1 MSSKP
6 VTPSRPGRRLW
17 PRLKATSTP
26 CRCTSSQKLEANLP
40 NLVPILSNV
49 WYAARGLLHHTGQ
62 EIHPLVAAY
71 RHTARGVDSANQM
84 ALQMPLLGKQMSWWQ
99 AVPGLLLRYAAAN
112 AFATCRALERCR
124 GTDSMWEWQWA
135 LLCRR
140 YCTDAQ
146 PRRNIQ
152 VPVAGA
158 QRRTFAHCGKDR
170 TQYVCSRCPDTP
182 LHLQCFAPAHGITT
196 TGTED
201 AEGSEPPLSHETHEG
216 DAGEHDPEADSEDA
230 EEADSDEEEE
240 QEEADD
246 ATGSVEDVTLENSS
260 FSVQ

>member
-1 MSSKP
+1 
-6 VTPSRPGRRLW
+6 
-17 PRLKATSTP
+17 
-26 CRCTSSQKLEANLP
+26 
-40 NLVPILSNV
+40 
-49 WYAARGLLHHTGQ
+49 
-62 EIHPLVAAY
+62 
-71 RHTARGVDSANQM
+71 M
-84 ALQMPLLGKQMSWWQ
+84 ALQMRLLGRQMTMSWSQ
-99 AVPGLLLRYAAAN
+99 AVRGFLLPYAAAN

-146 PRRNIQ
+146 PRRNIH

-158 QRRTFAHCGKDR
+158 QRRTSAHCGKGR
-170 TQYVCSRCPDTP
+170 TQYVCSGCPDTP
-182 LHLQCFAPAHGITT
+182 LHVQCFAPAHGITT

-201 AEGSEPPLSHETHEG
+201 AEGSEPPLSQETQEG
-216 DAGEHDPEADSEDA
+216 DAGEDDPEADGEDE

-240 QEEADD
+240 EEEAED
-246 ATGSVEDVTLENSS
+246 ARGSVEDDTLENFS